1 MEMRRTHMCGDIRI
15 DHAGQQVTVC
25 GWVHTRRDHGGVIFI
40 DLRDRTGLVQVVF
53 NPAASAEAHRRA
65 HEVRGEYVLS
75 CRGEVKPRPAEAV
88 NPNLATGGIEL
99 WVSEVEVLAESH
111 TPPFEIQDGIGVDEA
126 VRLRYRYLDLRR
138 PEMQEI
144 MLLRAKVTRAVR
156 DYLDGEGFV
165 DIETPVLGKST
176 PEGARD
182 FVVPSR
188 LQSGHFYAL
197 PQSPQLYKQ
206 LLMVAGYDR
215 YYQIVKCFR
224 DEDLRADRQPE
235 FTQIDLE
242 MSFVTSDDVISCMEG
257 MFAHLF
263 RQVKGMELALP
274 LPRISWQRSM
284 ELYGDD
290 RPDPRY
296 GMLIYEVTSIFKESG
311 LQLFQQALAAGELIR
326 GLKIEGVKAPSRK
339 VLDELVDYAKGL
351 GASGLIWV
359 VREENGDL
367 RSPLAKYFSDE
378 EKRELA
384 SALGLE
390 TGEVGLLM
398 VGSFR
403 ETSERLA
410 RLRKYCV
417 ERFSLEPSTEWSF
430 LWVVD
435 FPLFEWDDEEKRYK
449 SNHHPF
455 TSPSPEF
462 LDGLEEDP
470 TAALSDSYD
479 LVMNGNEVG
488 GGSIRIHRRD
498 VQERI
503 FKLLG
508 LGEAEAREKF
518 GHLLEAL
525 EYGAPPHGGLAFG
538 LDRLV
543 MLLAGRDN
551 IRDVIAFPKTQ
562 SGACLLTGAPDVLYP
577 LQLRELRL
585 KPL

>member
-1 MEMRRTHMCGDIRI
+1 MKRTLMCGELRS
-15 DHAGQQVTVC
+15 DHTGQEVTVC

-53 NPAASAEAHRRA
+53 NPAASETAHGMA
-65 HEVRGEYVLS
+65 HGVRGEYVLA
-75 CRGEVKPRPAEAV
+75 CRGEVKARPADAV
-88 NPNLATGGIEL
+88 NPNLGTGSVEL
-99 WVSEVEVLAESH
+99 WVSEVEVLSESR
-111 TPPFEIQDGIGVDEA
+111 TPPFEILDGVGVDES
-126 VRLRYRYLDLRR
+126 VRLRHRFLDLRR
-138 PEMQEI
+138 PEMQQV
-144 MLLRAKVTRAVR
+144 MMLRAAVTRAVR
-156 DYLDGEGFV
+156 NYLDGEGFI

-188 LQSGHFYAL
+188 LQAGHFYAL

-242 MSFVTSDDVISCMEG
+242 MSFVDAGDVISCMEG

-263 RQVKGMELALP
+263 REVKGEELP
-274 LPRISWQRSM
+274 LPIERITWQRSM

-296 GMLIYEVTSIFKESG
+296 GMLISDLTAVFDQSG
-311 LQLFQQALAAGELIR
+311 VQLFQSALAAGELIR
-326 GLKIEGVKAPSRK
+326 GFKVEGAKAPSRK

-359 VREENGDL
+359 VADQGTEL
-367 RSPLAKYFSDE
+367 RSPMAKFFSDG
-378 EKRELA
+378 EKAALREALA
-384 SALGLE
+384 LE
-390 TGEVGLLM
+390 TGDVGLLM
-398 VGSFR
+398 VGNFR
-403 ETSERLA
+403 KTSEWLA
-410 RLRKYCV
+410 RLRKHCV
-417 ERFSLEPSTEWSF
+417 EKFSLEPSTEWSF

-435 FPLFEWDDEEKRYK
+435 FPLFEWDEEEKRYK

-462 LDGLEEDP
+462 LDKLEEDP

-508 LGEAEAREKF
+508 LDEAEAREKF

-525 EYGAPPHGGLAFG
+525 EFGAPPHGGLAFG

-577 LQLRELRL
+577 QQMRELHL
-585 KPL
+585 KIL

>member
-1 MEMRRTHMCGDIRI
+1 MPC
-15 DHAGQQVTVC
+15 
-25 GWVHTRRDHGGVIFI
+25 
-40 DLRDRTGLVQVVF
+40 
-53 NPAASAEAHRRA
+53 
-65 HEVRGEYVLS
+65 
-75 CRGEVKPRPAEAV
+75 
-88 NPNLATGGIEL
+88 
-99 WVSEVEVLAESH
+99 
-111 TPPFEIQDGIGVDEA
+111 
-126 VRLRYRYLDLRR
+126 
-138 PEMQEI
+138 
-144 MLLRAKVTRAVR
+144 
-156 DYLDGEGFV
+156 
-165 DIETPVLGKST
+165 
-176 PEGARD
+176 
-182 FVVPSR
+182 PS
-188 LQSGHFYAL
+188 
-197 PQSPQLYKQ
+197 PPQLYKQ
-206 LLMVAGYDR
+206 LLMMAGFDR

-242 MSFVTSDDVISCMEG
+242 MSFVDSDDVIACMEG

-263 RQVKGMELALP
+263 RQVRAWNWP
-274 LPRISWQRSM
+274 LPVERISWQRSM

-296 GMLIYEVTSIFKESG
+296 GMLISDVTSIFKDSG
-311 LQLFQQALAAGELIR
+311 LQLFQQALSAGELIR
-326 GLKIEGVKAPSRK
+326 GFKVEGAKAPSRK

-359 VREENGDL
+359 VREEGGDL
-367 RSPLAKYFSDE
+367 RSPPGQVL
-378 EKRELA
+378 
-384 SALGLE
+384 LGR
-390 TGEVGLLM
+390 GEIGPGVGAGPGDGRCRVADGGFLP
-398 VGSFR
+398 

-410 RLRKYCV
+410 RLRKHCV
-417 ERFSLEPSTEWSF
+417 EVFDVKPSTEWSF

-470 TAALSDSYD
+470 TKALSDSYD

-525 EYGAPPHGGLAFG
+525 EYGAPPHGGCAFG

-577 LQLRELRL
+577 QQLRELHL
-585 KPL
+585 KPLGVGITLCTCALSERKKKLRLAVSPLLPLNLRISRWGPATLPWSPTRAGA